1 MISCRLKGGIGN
13 IMFQIAFI
21 EYEGKM
27 NKFETGYWNVDS
39 QIKKI
44 NDDSVHNPSLKHAK
58 EYLKMFHNFKWH
70 KINKPP
76 SYKVNVPFHWEPFK
90 ITDDTLYDG
99 FFQSEQYFPNRSF
112 ILDLF
117 KPSDFV
123 NQQLKKYKEILDG
136 VTCSIHVRRGD
147 YLNYGL
153 HTVRDVSYYENA
165 MKVIGN
171 VDRFLIFSD
180 DIKWCKDN
188 FTGDKFVFI
197 ENEKDYIEI
206 FLQSKCTHNIISSS
220 SFSWWGAY
228 LNRNNNKKVIGP
240 KQWFAYEK
248 KNNIIPESWI
258 TI

>member
-13 IMFQIAFI
+13 MMFQIAFI

-27 NKFETGYWNVDS
+27 NRFETGYWNVDS
-39 QIKKI
+39 QIKKL
-44 NDDSVHNPSLKHAK
+44 NNDSVHNPPLKHAE
-58 EYLKMFHNFKWH
+58 EYLEMFHNFKWH

-76 SYKVNVPFHWEPFK
+76 ICKVNVPFHWEPFK
-90 ITDDTLYDG
+90 ITDNTLYDG
-99 FFQSEQYFPNRSF
+99 FFQSEKYFPNRSF
-112 ILDLF
+112 ILELF

-123 NQQLKKYKEILDG
+123 NQRLEKYKEILNG

-153 HTVRDVSYYENA
+153 HAIREMDYFNKGMGIVGDVDKY
-165 MKVIGN
+165 
-171 VDRFLIFSD
+171 LIFSD
-180 DIKWCKDN
+180 DIKWCKEN
-188 FTGDKFVFI
+188 FVGDKFHFI
-197 ENEKDYIEI
+197 ENEKDYVEL

-228 LNRNNNKKVIGP
+228 LNTNSNKRVVGP
-240 KQWFAYEK
+240 KQWFTYEK
-248 KNNIIPESWI
+248 KNDIIPDSWI